1 MKTITTFILLFTA
14 LLLNGQTWQLISPTT
29 GLYGLNDVSMLNDN
43 KGLAVGNNGSIL
55 QYNGTAWSVMESPV
69 AQNLHGIHYLAPD
82 KAWAVGDQGTIL
94 YFNGN
99 EWAQQS
105 SQTNVTLHGV
115 HFVNENFGWAV
126 GEAILHYDGNEWQVA
141 LEETQLQAVHFYD
154 TNEGWAVGI
163 DEVLKYEAGN
173 WSTHPGNFEFSFYTD
188 VQMTGPASG
197 WLCGHTLGGSKVF
210 MEYDGTN
217 WQTADNG
224 AQPGYGLSFTDHNQ
238 GWVLHNQTM
247 PLFDRNFI
255 YKVSGG
261 NWEKDHAMGWW
272 GPQFTAVDATQPDLA
287 LVTTDAGHILQHA
300 NGNWTTA
307 NGMAHEPIYA
317 IDFVDSGKIWAA
329 TGLNGLQYYEGGSWT
344 TILHEA
350 EYSHTYVRFFGPD
363 VGWALAGKL
372 DPELFE
378 IAARVY
384 KYSEGSWATV
394 YEDDDFAIV
403 GPMYAIDENHARLF
417 QTNPVKMLGFSPQGV
432 EETPVPLISEAYA
445 IYFSDYQTGWLAGW
459 HIAAD
464 KRGIIFK
471 YADGEWITQYENP
484 AQLINDFSFL
494 DDGTAYAVGEEG
506 LLLHYDGTTWVELS
520 SPTTV
525 DLTAVKMIDHQSG
538 WAAGEGGI
546 VLYFDGSQW
555 EIKEAGLGA
564 SIFSIAYAG
573 SDFVLMG
580 GVHGALFATQPLPVG
595 LQTPVGDAESKR
607 LFVYPNPATASI
619 WVRLNTQKPLADMQV
634 ELLNPGGQKL
644 LEAKPGSAVFQIDIS
659 QLPIGLYLVRLWD
672 GERWFTE
679 KLVVSK

>member
-1 MKTITTFILLFTA
+1 MKTITTFMLLFA
-14 LLLNGQTWQLISPTT
+14 AMLLNGQTWHLISPTT
-29 GLYGLNDVSMLNDN
+29 GLDGLNDISMLNDN

-55 QYNGTAWSVMESPV
+55 QYDGTAWSVMERPV
-69 AQNLHGIHYLAPD
+69 VQNLHGIHYLAPD
-82 KAWAVGDQGTIL
+82 KAWAVGDAGTIL

-99 EWAQQS
+99 EWTQQS
-105 SQTNVTLHGV
+105 SNTNANLSDVYI
-115 HFVNENFGWAV
+115 VNEDFGWAV
-126 GEAILHYDGNEWQVA
+126 GEAILYYDGNEWQVV
-141 LEETQLQAVHFYD
+141 LEETQLLAVHFYD
-154 TNEGWAVGI
+154 TNEGWATGI
-163 DEVLKYEAGN
+163 NELLKYEAGN
-173 WSTHPGNFEFSFYTD
+173 WSAQAGHVEFSFYTD

-197 WLCGHTLGGSKVF
+197 WICGYTLGGSQVF

-217 WQTADNG
+217 WQSAENG

-247 PLFDRNFI
+247 PNLYRNFI
-255 YKVSGG
+255 YKVNAG

-272 GPQFTAVDATQPDLA
+272 GPRFTAVDATQPGHA
-287 LVTTDAGHILQHA
+287 WVSTDAGHLLQHA

-307 NGMAHEPIYA
+307 NGIAHEPIYD
-317 IDFVDSGKIWAA
+317 IDFVSNTNGFIAA
-329 TGLNGLQYYEGGSWT
+329 GLNGLLQYEDGHWST
-344 TILHEA
+344 VLHEE
-350 EYSHTYVRFFGPD
+350 EYSFTDVRFFGPAA
-363 VGWALAGKL
+363 GWAVASHL

-384 KYSEGSWATV
+384 RYSEGNWTTA

-459 HIAAD
+459 HIAVGH
-464 KRGIIFK
+464 RGIVFK
-471 YADGEWITQYENP
+471 YQDGEWITQYENP

-494 DDGTAYAVGEEG
+494 DDGTAYAVGEAG

-525 DLTAVKMIDHQSG
+525 DLTAIKMISHQNG

-555 EIKEAGLGA
+555 EITEAGLGA
-564 SIFSIAYAG
+564 TIFSIAFPEP
-573 SDFVLMG
+573 DFGLMG
-580 GVHGALFATQPLPVG
+580 GVNGELFATQEQLPVG
-595 LQTPVGDAESKR
+595 LQTPVGVAGSNS

-619 WVRLNTQKPLADMQV
+619 WVRLNSNEPLTGMRI
-634 ELLNPGGQKL
+634 EIMNPSGQKL
-644 LEAKPGSAVFQIDIS
+644 WDAEPVSATMQIDVS
-659 QLPIGLYLVRLWD
+659 HLPAGLYLVRLWD
-672 GERWFTE
+672 GERWSAE
-679 KLVVSK
+679 KLVVR